1 MNELRLKYHRD
12 TGIRIHEYYFPN
24 NVVEYVEWLEEQLAE
39 CEAVGKINKQIN
51 GKNKTFYTDGPI
63 FYSPDK

>member
-12 TGIRIHEYYFPN
+12 TGIRMHEYYFPD

-39 CEAVGKINKQIN
+39 CGAVQTINN
-51 GKNKTFYTDGPI
+51 LLNEKNKET
-63 FYSPDK
+63 